1 MILKMVQGR
10 RQLRSSAHRRDNAD
24 TKSALRKGVLG
35 MIKKHGKLLAYMLAL
50 AVFTTYVVMD
60 TFVISRVYGEA
71 SGDGSDAAMQ
81 IESRGEAEGQKGNN
95 SETAGQPDGGAAN
108 GSESG
113 DENTRAKG
121 PGGPHGDGSG
131 KPEHGSKHGGPKKPS
146 GSSSAENT
154 EDSTDSKDSKD
165 SSSESSTES
174 SSSSAKL
181 GISSVSAADSY
192 SDGNIS
198 IKLNEYTVSGT
209 VVHVAEVKADSAEY
223 LKTAFAQGSYGKN
236 VTAATSDIAAGVNA
250 ILAIN
255 GDYYGAQE
263 KGYVIRNGKLY
274 RSTAVSGREDL
285 VIYKD
290 GSFGIIN
297 ESEVTAEQLIAKGA
311 VQTLSFGPALIENGN
326 VSVDSDDEV
335 GRAMSSNP
343 RTAIGI
349 KSDGTY
355 FFVVSDGRTDE
366 SEGFSLLQLA
376 EFMKELGAE
385 TAYNLDGGGSSTM
398 VFNGS
403 VVNTPTG
410 GGIGNGSGSERKV
423 SDIVYIGY

>member
-1 MILKMVQGR
+1 
-10 RQLRSSAHRRDNAD
+10 
-24 TKSALRKGVLG
+24 

-71 SGDGSDAAMQ
+71 SGDGNESAMQ
-81 IESRGEAEGQKGNN
+81 IESRDDA
-95 SETAGQPDGGAAN
+95 AGQTEDGDA
-108 GSESG
+108 
-113 DENTRAKG
+113 ENTESSDKSSHAK
-121 PGGPHGDGSG
+121 GPHGDGSG
-131 KPEHGSKHGGPKKPS
+131 RPGHGGKHSKAKSES
-146 GSSSAENT
+146 GSSSTESG
-154 EDSTDSKDSKD
+154 EDSKSNSN
-165 SSSESSTES
+165 SSESNTES
-174 SSSSAKL
+174 SSSSAKF
-181 GISSVSAADSY
+181 GISGMSTADSY
-192 SDGNIS
+192 SDDNID
-198 IKLNEYTVSGT
+198 IKLSEYTVSGT
-209 VVHVAEVKADSAEY
+209 VIHVAEVKADSAEY

-236 VTAATSDIAAGVNA
+236 VTATTSDIASGVNA

-290 GSFGIIN
+290 GSFEIIN
-297 ESEVTAEQLIAKGA
+297 ESEVTAEQLIEKGA
-311 VQTLSFGPALIENGN
+311 VQTLSFGPALVEDGK

-335 GRAMSSNP
+335 GRAMASNP

-355 FFVVSDGRTDE
+355 IFMVSDGRTDE

-376 EFMKELGAE
+376 EFMKYLGAE

-398 VFNGS
+398 VFNGNI
-403 VVNTPTG
+403 VNTPTG

>member
-1 MILKMVQGR
+1 
-10 RQLRSSAHRRDNAD
+10 
-24 TKSALRKGVLG
+24 
-35 MIKKHGKLLAYMLAL
+35 MIKKHKALIAYMLVL

-60 TFVISRVYGEA
+60 TFVIARVYGEA
-71 SGDGSDAAMQ
+71 SGDGTEAAQ
-81 IESRGEAEGQKGNN
+81 QLGKGNDQSAQTEDST
-95 SETAGQPDGGAAN
+95 SEDTDSSSTHGH
-108 GSESG
+108 
-113 DENTRAKG
+113 
-121 PGGPHGDGSG
+121 GGPRGDGSG
-131 KPEHGSKHGGPKKPS
+131 GPGHGGKHGKSKKSSGS
-146 GSSSAENT
+146 GSSSSN
-154 EDSTDSKDSKD
+154 DSAG
-165 SSSESSTES
+165 SSSKSNVNSSSGSSTGSASSSGSDISSSSTE
-174 SSSSAKL
+174 
-181 GISSVSAADSY
+181 DSY
-192 SDGNIS
+192 SDDNIS
-198 IKLNEYTVSGT
+198 IKLSEYTVSGT

-236 VTAATSDIAAGVNA
+236 VTATTSDIADSVNA

-274 RSTAVSGREDL
+274 RSTAVSGQEDL

-290 GSFGIIN
+290 GSFEIIN

-311 VQTLSFGPALIENGN
+311 MQTLSFGPALVENGT

-335 GRAMSSNP
+335 TGRSMASNP

-355 FFVVSDGRTDE
+355 IFVVSDGRTDD
-366 SEGFSLLQLA
+366 SAGFSLLQLA
-376 EFMKELGAE
+376 EFMGNLGAE

-398 VFNGS
+398 VFRGS
-403 VVNTPTG
+403 VVNVPTG

>member
-1 MILKMVQGR
+1 
-10 RQLRSSAHRRDNAD
+10 
-24 TKSALRKGVLG
+24 
-35 MIKKHGKLLAYMLAL
+35 MIKKHKALMAYLLALTI
-50 AVFTTYVVMD
+50 FSTYVVMD
-60 TFVISRVYGEA
+60 TFVITRVYGEA
-71 SGDGSDAAMQ
+71 SGGGSEAALQTGSDEDQAEQAEDNAAEDT
-81 IESRGEAEGQKGNN
+81 ESSHAH
-95 SETAGQPDGGAAN
+95 
-108 GSESG
+108 
-113 DENTRAKG
+113 G
-121 PGGPHGDGSG
+121 PGGKNDNRQGGPPSGGKSHSG
-131 KPEHGSKHGGPKKPS
+131 KHSKS
-146 GSSSAENT
+146 N
-154 EDSTDSKDSKD
+154 
-165 SSSESSTES
+165 SSSESSSSDS
-174 SSSSAKL
+174 SSSSSS
-181 GISSVSAADSY
+181 GSDISSSGTADSY
-192 SDGNIS
+192 SDDNIS
-198 IKLNEYTVSGT
+198 IILNEYTVSGSL
-209 VVHVAEVKADSAEY
+209 VHVAEVKADSAEY

-236 VTAATSDIAAGVNA
+236 VTATTSDIADSVNA

-290 GSFGIIN
+290 GSFEIIN

-311 VQTLSFGPALIENGN
+311 MQTLSFGPALVEDGK

-335 GRAMSSNP
+335 GRAMASNP

-355 FFVVSDGRTDE
+355 VFVVSDGRTDE
-366 SEGFSLLQLA
+366 SDGLSLLQLA
-376 EFMKELGAE
+376 EFMKTLGVE

-398 VFNGS
+398 VFNGN

>member
-1 MILKMVQGR
+1 
-10 RQLRSSAHRRDNAD
+10 
-24 TKSALRKGVLG
+24 
-35 MIKKHGKLLAYMLAL
+35 MIKKHKALLAYLLAL
-50 AVFTTYVVMD
+50 TIFSTYVVLD
-60 TFVISRVYGEA
+60 TFVITRVYGEA
-71 SGDGSDAAMQ
+71 SGEGSEAELQIGSD
-81 IESRGEAEGQKGNN
+81 EDKAEQTEDSASEDTEN
-95 SETAGQPDGGAAN
+95 SHAY
-108 GSESG
+108 
-113 DENTRAKG
+113 G
-121 PGGPHGDGSG
+121 PGGKNGNG
-131 KPEHGSKHGGPKKPS
+131 HGGPPPGGKGHGGKHS
-146 GSSSAENT
+146 KSNSSS
-154 EDSTDSKDSKD
+154 D
-165 SSSESSTES
+165 SSSSDDSSDSNS
-174 SSSSAKL
+174 SSSDAS
-181 GISSVSAADSY
+181 ISSMSNADSY
-192 SDGNIS
+192 SDDNIS
-198 IKLNEYTVSGT
+198 IKLNEYTVSGS

-236 VTAATSDIAAGVNA
+236 VTATTSDIADSVNA

-290 GSFGIIN
+290 GSFEIIN

-311 VQTLSFGPALIENGN
+311 MQTLSFGPALVEDGK

-335 GRAMSSNP
+335 GRAMASNP

-355 FFVVSDGRTDE
+355 VFVVSDGRTDE
-366 SEGFSLLQLA
+366 SEGLSLLQLA
-376 EFMKELGAE
+376 EFMKTLGVE

>member
-1 MILKMVQGR
+1 
-10 RQLRSSAHRRDNAD
+10 
-24 TKSALRKGVLG
+24 
-35 MIKKHGKLLAYMLAL
+35 MIKKHKALIAYLLVL
-50 AVFTTYVVMD
+50 AVFSTYVVMD
-60 TFVISRVYGEA
+60 TFVITRVYGEA
-71 SGDGSDAAMQ
+71 SVSGSNTEAALGSDNNGTTDGQSQDSASDDTE
-81 IESRGEAEGQKGNN
+81 ESTGDS
-95 SETAGQPDGGAAN
+95 SEK
-108 GSESG
+108 SHSH
-113 DENTRAKG
+113 G
-121 PGGPHGDGSG
+121 PGSKHGDGSG
-131 KPEHGSKHGGPKKPS
+131 RPSGGPGHGGKQSKFGNNS
-146 GSSSAENT
+146 GSSSGS
-154 EDSTDSKDSKD
+154 DSSDSSSKN
-165 SSSESSTES
+165 SSSESSS
-174 SSSSAKL
+174 SDST
-181 GISSVSAADSY
+181 GIEVSENSTADSY
-192 SDGNIS
+192 SDDNIS

-236 VTAATSDIAAGVNA
+236 VTATTSDIAESVNA

-263 KGYVIRNGKLY
+263 KGYVIRNGELY

-290 GSFGIIN
+290 GSFEIIN

-311 VQTLSFGPALIENGN
+311 VQTLSFGPALVENGA
-326 VSVDSDDEV
+326 VSVDADDEV

-355 FFVVSDGRTDE
+355 IFMVSDGRTDE
-366 SEGFSLLQLA
+366 SEGLSLLQLA
-376 EFMKELGAE
+376 EFMKKLGAE

-398 VFNGS
+398 VFNGN

>member
-1 MILKMVQGR
+1 M
-10 RQLRSSAHRRDNAD
+10 
-24 TKSALRKGVLG
+24 RKHKYLCAY
-35 MIKKHGKLLAYMLAL
+35 LLVL
-50 AVFTTYVVMD
+50 AVFTSYVIMD
-60 TFVISRVYGEA
+60 TFVIAHVYGDASNAGGVTAQLEA
-71 SGDGSDAAMQ
+71 NDSTEGKGTGDTDT
-81 IESRGEAEGQKGNN
+81 GQ
-95 SETAGQPDGGAAN
+95 AH
-108 GSESG
+108 
-113 DENTRAKG
+113 G
-121 PGGPHGDGSG
+121 PGGKRGDGSG
-131 KPEHGSKHGGPKKPS
+131 GPPSGGPGKGGKHKHSKSGSSDSSSSSGSSS
-146 GSSSAENT
+146 GSSSASAG
-154 EDSTDSKDSKD
+154 DSSD
-165 SSSESSTES
+165 SSSASSSTT
-174 SSSSAKL
+174 
-181 GISSVSAADSY
+181 VSAATTKDSY
-192 SDGNIS
+192 SDDNIS

-236 VTAATSDIAAGVNA
+236 VTATTSDIAAGVNA

-255 GDYYGAQE
+255 GDYYGTQE

-285 VIYKD
+285 VIYSD
-290 GSFGIIN
+290 GSFEIIN

-311 VQTLSFGPALIENGN
+311 VQTLSFGPALVENGT

-335 GRAMSSNP
+335 GRAMASNP

-355 FFVVSDGRTDE
+355 VFVVSDGRTDE
-366 SEGFSLLQLA
+366 SEGLSLMQLA
-376 EFMKELGAE
+376 EFMKELGVK

-398 VFNGS
+398 VFNGT